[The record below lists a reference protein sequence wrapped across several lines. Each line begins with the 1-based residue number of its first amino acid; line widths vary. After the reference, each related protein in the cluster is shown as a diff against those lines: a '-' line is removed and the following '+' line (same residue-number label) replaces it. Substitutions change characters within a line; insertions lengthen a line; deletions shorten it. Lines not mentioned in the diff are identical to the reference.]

1 MFDLMPIRSLHS
13 ERRAQ
18 ISAGIVWTIVIMLAA
33 VAFGGLIFGKIHTV
47 SEEQADDG
55 VATTE
60 TIAENI
66 VSDVGKTGA
75 DVFPLVLLLVLI
87 GVFVAIIAVLKVLA

>member
-1 MFDLMPIRSLHS
+1 MNLTPIGAKPRG
-13 ERRAQ
+13 Q

-47 SEEQADDG
+47 SEEQASDDDN
-55 VATTE
+55 TTE

>member
-1 MFDLMPIRSLHS
+1 MLDLMPIRSLHS

-47 SEEQADDG
+47 SEEQADDET
-55 VATTE
+55 AE
-60 TIAENI
+60 NTIAENI
-66 VSDVGKTGA
+66 VADVGKTGA
-75 DVFPLVLLLVLI
+75 DVFPLILLLVLI